1 SYLGTFALA
10 AVNQAGDS
18 VGWSFEVADGVLD
31 SLQAGQTLTQK
42 YDVTVDDGHGGT
54 AVQTVTITITG
65 TNDVPVITS
74 AVQSGAVTEIADNAA
89 GENATTHAQNGAVT
103 FGDVDAL
110 DTHSAGFTAQ
120 GPSYLGT
127 FALAAVNQ
135 ASDSVGWT
143 FQVADSVLD
152 SLNPGETL
160 TQKYDVT
167 VDDGYGGTAT
177 QTVTIT
183 INGADDGVSVNG
195 LGGVGAEETVY
206 ERNLSDGSSPDAAAL
221 TQTGSFSVT
230 TADGL
235 AGLTVNGTAV
245 VTAGVFTANQTVDT
259 ALGLLTITGY
269 TPTTVNGVVTGATFT
284 YSYLLQ
290 DNSTGHTSA
299 GTDGGVFD
307 NFTVA
312 VTDEDG
318 SASSAVLNVEM
329 IDDVPAV
336 VADLDSMAASDF
348 TAATGNVI
356 TGAGTTN
363 AGADTL
369 GADGAAVVGVVAG
382 NSGAFLDS
390 PLTLN
395 TQIDGLHGK
404 LTLDANGGY
413 TYVRNPGSAGGVSDV
428 FTYTL
433 KDGDGDLAHTT
444 LTISIGDAGPTVSIP
459 GAGSAGTVVYEKGLP
474 SRGFESAGT
483 GEAADGLGSNNSDT
497 SEKTNGTI
505 GFTSKDGV
513 STITV
518 GGHTLTMSPTTFIDA
533 TGSLTAHYTYNAI
546 TGAGTIVYAYTLL
559 DNTSGD
565 NTSVNLPVVI
575 SDADGDAAPAG
586 NLLISIVDDAP
597 VLGQFMSAIIPNQ
610 AGSVTGTFALQPGAD
625 AIANFNIAGLTA
637 VPGLTYQPL
646 STTTVNGLTTT
657 RLTAT
662 APDPDG
668 AGPQQAPTVF
678 TLDVRSDGTYA
689 FNLVSPNAGTSTSY
703 STQNLD
709 AGGPSGWRQ
718 TSDGRIEFSSPGGVN
733 SNNNGFGVGNTFVGA
748 NESFTM
754 EFHNPGA
761 AGDQLPGTNPEFV
774 DAVTLVAN
782 SVNGG
787 GTYNWVATNTQTG
800 ETASGSVSITSAGG
814 FLIDPVISFNLLQV
828 TGSAG
833 VNNQGAQFSSTTIT
847 KNVLPQ
853 DQHLDFT
860 ISAVDGDGDVTSS
873 SPLSIDVEASNGAGN
888 FPSLTGGAGNDTIAG
903 SAKLDTING
912 AGGKDIADYSDSSA
926 AVFVNLDEN
935 GNASSVAT
943 AGNRPEGSIGGGDA
957 AGDTLTSIEG
967 LIGGSG
973 NDFLHGN
980 SAANYLAGGIGNDTL
995 YGEGGADSL
1004 YGGLGND
1011 TLYGGTGSDTMTG
1024 SGGSDTFVIGSDS
1037 LLPGIDD
1044 VITDYNYGEG
1054 DTVDL
1059 SDLLGNLPS
1068 GTNLDG
1074 NFVQVVQDGQNAN
1087 LQVDTDGSAGNAS
1100 GWHTVAVLEDFQ
1112 VSTEVVKVL
1121 FNENGAPKTQDVP

>member
-1 SYLGTFALA
+1 
-10 AVNQAGDS
+10 
-18 VGWSFEVADGVLD
+18 
-31 SLQAGQTLTQK
+31 
-42 YDVTVDDGHGGT
+42 
-54 AVQTVTITITG
+54 
-65 TNDVPVITS
+65 
-74 AVQSGAVTEIADNAA
+74 
-89 GENATTHAQNGAVT
+89 
-103 FGDVDAL
+103 
-110 DTHSAGFTAQ
+110 HSATFTAQ
-120 GPSYLGT
+120 GGGYLGS
-127 FALAAVNQ
+127 FSLGALNQ

-152 SLNPGETL
+152 SLNAGETL

-167 VDDGYGGTAT
+167 VDDGHGGTAT

-183 INGADDGVSVNG
+183 ITGTNDGVSVNG
-195 LGGVGAEETVY
+195 LSSSTEVTMY
-206 ERNLSDGSSPDAAAL
+206 EKNLPDGSSPDAAAL

-230 TADGL
+230 TPDGL

-299 GTDGGVFD
+299 GPDGGVFD

-318 SASSAVLNVEM
+318 STNSAVLNVEI
-329 IDDVPAV
+329 IDDVATA
-336 VADLDSMAASDF
+336 VADLDSVAASDF
-348 TAATGNVI
+348 TPATGNVI

-363 AGADTL
+363 AGADAL
-369 GADGAAVVGVVAG
+369 GADGAAVVGVAAG
-382 NSGAFLDS
+382 NSGAYLDS

-395 TQIDGLHGK
+395 TQIDGLYGK
-404 LTLDANGGY
+404 LTLGANGGY
-413 TYVRNPGSAGGVSDV
+413 TYVRNLGSAGGVDDV
-428 FTYTL
+428 FTYTV
-433 KDGDGDLAHTT
+433 KDSDGDLSYTT
-444 LTISIGDAGPTVSIP
+444 LTVSIGDGTPTVSIP

-474 SRGFESAGT
+474 TRGLESAGT
-483 GEAADGLGSNNSDT
+483 GEAADGNAGNNSDT
-497 SEKTNGTI
+497 SETTGGTI
-505 GFTSKDGV
+505 SFASKDGV
-513 STITV
+513 STITL
-518 GGHTLTMSPTTFIDA
+518 GGHALTTSPQTFVDA
-533 TGSLTAHYTYNAI
+533 TGALTAHYTYNTV
-546 TGAGTIVYAYTLL
+546 TGAGSVVYSYTLL
-559 DNTSGD
+559 DNTSGN
-565 NTSVNLPVVI
+565 NTSANFAVVVT
-575 SDADGDAAPAG
+575 DADGDAAPAG
-586 NLLISIVDDAP
+586 NLVISIVDDAS

-610 AGSVTGTFALQPGAD
+610 VGSVTGTFALQPGAD
-625 AIANFNIAGLTA
+625 GIANFNIAGLTA

-646 STTTVNGLTTT
+646 STTTVNGVTTT

-662 APDPDG
+662 AADPDG

-689 FNLVSPNAGTSTSY
+689 FNLVSPNAGTSTTY
-703 STQNLD
+703 STQSLPS
-709 AGGPSGWRQ
+709 GGPNWRE
-718 TSDGRIEFSSPGGVN
+718 TSDGQIEFSSPDGIN
-733 SNNNGFGVGNTFVGA
+733 SNQNGFGVSNTFVGA
-748 NESFTM
+748 GEAFTM
-754 EFHNPGA
+754 EFHNVGGVPNFNDA
-761 AGDQLPGTNPEFV
+761 PSTNANFV
-774 DAVTLVAN
+774 DAVTLTVN
-782 SVNGG
+782 SVNGSG
-787 GTYNWVATNTQTG
+787 GTYNWVATNTSTG
-800 ETASGSVSITSAGG
+800 QTASGSISITSTGS
-814 FLIDPVISFNLLQV
+814 FLIDPVISFNTLQV
-828 TGSAG
+828 TGGSVG
-833 VNNQGAQFSSTTIT
+833 GQGAQFSAATFT

-903 SAKLDTING
+903 STKLDTING
-912 AGGKDIADYSDSSA
+912 AGGKDIADYTDSTG
-926 AVFVNLDEN
+926 AVFVNLDES

-967 LIGGSG
+967 LIGGSD

-980 SAANYLAGGIGNDTL
+980 SAANYLAGGTGNDSL
-995 YGEGGADSL
+995 YGEGGADAL
-1004 YGGLGND
+1004 YGGGGND

-1024 SGGSDTFVIGSDS
+1024 GAGGDTFVIGSDS
-1037 LLPGIDD
+1037 VQLSIDD